1 MSKQLYN
8 FGVNKELARPEE
20 RKTLAWPVAVWSCLI
35 PDEVAPKINILEK
48 LILKLVSIKVPNVKE
63 ALCDNI
69 GFSRDLVEAAIESC
83 YVKGYLDKRKIST
96 GTMALNKEGE
106 ELLDSIENPYE
117 RDMETVT
124 SGVTRKVYM
133 IQDLVTKSVIPCF
146 DIEKLPSSYSEDE
159 DAIVVRFEDWENKKP
174 SIASVQTALRY
185 WARLQNNLRN
195 GFREGKNT
203 IELTETVLCK
213 DESVSGFIPF
223 EEEEVDWKT
232 IGQEDVEKEVTTL
245 ADVEEKQKTEF
256 EKITQLTIFDDR
268 PEVYYA
274 MGYLAINRNNP
285 EEAMILSPF
294 GERLDDWFRTV
305 INRLRVT
312 DEGYRDELQLF
323 LEMKREEL
331 GDKIAFN
338 NDLEIRLFED
348 HPLICNNP
356 RFAFLKQA
364 IINFTKSKIRICNND
379 DDSHNFNT
387 SMRTALEIFFRCVLT
402 ENPELAEVQKELKA
416 LDDEYVNKKKR
427 GIKCTNE
434 GYQRYLDNL
443 NVLVNSYSFLSEDI
457 IGTYKGNNIYRNF
470 LNSNTVSGYT
480 NGYLAMILM
489 DAVRNK
495 NGKSMRLLHVFQ
507 EFPLRVIGLTREG
520 NDSVHGGKQYLKTHY
535 NPEEAEEKYSEF
547 EKIINS
553 VYGHFMEG

>member
-8 FGVNKELARPEE
+8 FGVDKELARPEE

-48 LILKLVSIKVPNVKE
+48 LILKLVSIDVQNVKE
-63 ALCDNI
+63 ALCDNV

-83 YVKGYLDKRKIST
+83 YVKGYLDKRKVST
-96 GTMALNKEGE
+96 GVMALNKEGK

-117 RDMETVT
+117 RDMETVS

-146 DIEKLPSSYSEDE
+146 DIEKLPSSYSEDDE
-159 DAIVVRFEDWENKKP
+159 AIVIRYDDWENKKP

-195 GFREGKNT
+195 GFSEGKNT
-203 IELTETVLCK
+203 IKLTETVSSM
-213 DESVSGFIPF
+213 DEGISGFIPF

-232 IGQEDVEKEVTTL
+232 IGQENDEEEVTTL
-245 ADVEEKQKTEF
+245 ADVEEKQKAEF

-312 DEGYRDELQLF
+312 DEVFRDELQLF
-323 LEMKREEL
+323 LEVKRDEL

-338 NDLEIRLFED
+338 NDLDIKLFED
-348 HPLICNNP
+348 FPLICNDS

-364 IINFTKSKIRICNND
+364 VIDFTKSKIRICNND
-379 DDSHNFNT
+379 DDSHNFNR
-387 SMRTALEIFFRCVLT
+387 SMRTALEIFFRCMLA
-402 ENPELAEVQKELKA
+402 ENPELAVTQMELRE
-416 LDDEYVNKKKR
+416 LDEKNR
-427 GIKCTNE
+427 GSKGKSE
-434 GYQRYLDNL
+434 GYQKYLDKLNL
-443 NVLVNSYSFLSEDI
+443 LVSSYSFLSEEI
-457 IGTYKGNNIYRNF
+457 IGVYKGNTIYRNF
-470 LNSNTVSGYT
+470 LNSNTENGYT
-480 NGYLAMILM
+480 NGYIAMILM
-489 DAVRNK
+489 DALRDK
-495 NGKSMRLLHVFQ
+495 NGKSMRLLYDFQ
-507 EFPLRVIGLTREG
+507 EFPLKVIGLTRKG
-520 NDSVHGGKQYLKTHY
+520 NDSSHGGKQYLKTHY
-535 NPEEAEEKYSEF
+535 NPEEAEEKYNEF
-547 EKIINS
+547 EKIVAS
-553 VYGHFMEG
+553 VYGHFMEV